1 MNNKNRTMLQFEIV
15 YYNLIQQQQTMQS
28 RANRNSEAK
37 RITATTFATVL
48 FSSEL
53 KNKFGSYRKSS

>member
-1 MNNKNRTMLQFEIV
+1 MLQFEIV